1 MNASLK
7 ELKEMQ
13 EELFKEQCYLDI
25 QKAMV
30 KRFIKEKESKI
41 NK

>member
-1 MNASLK
+1 MNASLE

-13 EELFKEQCYLDI
+13 KELFKEQCYLDI

-30 KRFIKEKESKI
+30 KRFIKEKLKFSD
-41 NK
+41 